1 MDDYLDSPME
11 DDVFPCKGCG
21 EILEEGKAFELA
33 GNRWHLN
40 CFRCNTCG
48 TLLDSDAN
56 LLLLGDGSLI
66 CNNCTYSC
74 SACGNKIEDLAILT
88 GDQAFCATCFRCRN
102 CKRKIEN
109 LRYARTSQGI
119 FCMSC
124 HESLMARRRKKTK
137 AVAQAKARDKDSP
150 MVEKS
155 LPALPPNAIPP
166 NAFSDERVSPESDTP
181 TELSPRPTRPTY
193 PRMDSSSTRGSLRT
207 ARSPERH
214 GDSAKETGLGLPAHN
229 YRRNRNSSILA
240 GQANIEGADGDS
252 FFIPVALDPSPAP
265 SVSSPRSNNEAF
277 DQRKASNDKDY
288 FSKPPAVPDRKNDAR
303 SSQASTPHIAFQE
316 KVRRTSS
323 DYEASTAKEPSRKL
337 SKSSK
342 SDRSVVSQAS
352 PVASD
357 DRSQK
362 TSHSRKD
369 EFKLQ
374 EAPKSKKSAI
384 NRSPPQ
390 TTSPTE
396 DGASKAVDGNL
407 RKDAIGSK
415 PDSPPRYGPAGTSE
429 SPSDAQDARAKDDD
443 KRPSIDTTSS
453 TRTGD
458 TINSKSIPRKEIPA
472 PAATR
477 SVNGKSSRADE
488 PLMPPPRP
496 QVEQKL
502 SDTYMSP
509 RAPPQPPGAP
519 TRETNSAKNGQTSPK
534 VSPKLPRWSSGG
546 DFTMDEDMARILG
559 TDEGSSSILRK
570 VSNAVRHGRPGSVD
584 GMPQPRNGHTR
595 SMSET
600 TGATASPRWPK
611 TPIIQTPQN
620 GDTRDISSPISMNSA
635 SQEDSASL
643 KRQLRNS
650 EQRVAELEKQFN
662 SERDLL
668 TLTEKLEEK
677 RKTVSILDTQTEIM
691 IRQLEVLA
699 GYVERAKDTKRPIDP
714 RVLEESAIK
723 EFVQKLD
730 KVKQTMS
737 ASIEQ
742 LHAERDELV
751 EEKEQAIADRDR
763 ALLEFEQLSSKN
775 AQLAD
780 MNNDLTHQIQGR
792 FRSQVG
798 SDGKPNGLGIYT
810 NHKATSSTSVHN
822 IDTSSIHTGPTL
834 VGTDV
839 DEPVL
844 EGPRVVQVR
853 KGQAKK
859 FNWKKGGKS
868 VAQNITRV
876 GRAVG
881 AFQTNERGE
890 PRGLPQQGGLNSDNI
905 GLPYNMTIAQLEAPS
920 TTLPNANPNPNGQQ
934 NRGGP
939 NDPRPF
945 GFFNR
950 TGKAAPLPKSS
961 TSANVAAA
969 AAAAEPPSTLFGSEL
984 VERAEYE
991 RRQIPSVVTRC
1002 IEEVE
1007 LRGMDAEGIYR
1018 KSGGNGQVKMIQ
1030 DGFERMEDFDISDPS
1045 IDIASVTSVLK
1056 QYFRKLP
1063 TPLLTFDVYDRVLE
1077 SASIND
1083 PEERC
1088 AHLRKTVNMLPQKHR
1103 DCLEFLMF
1111 HLARVASR
1119 EPENLMSPK
1128 NLAVVFAPTIM
1139 RDHSLEREMT
1149 DMHAKNLA
1157 VQFMVENSNEIFT
1170 TDDTGSTT
1178 SLLRGSGRT
1187 NGGPTAGSS
1196 LRQTTTLDD
1205 GSESLSVLG
1214 RILGEHVPIH
1224 TETPGASGT
1233 ASPSE
1238 SEETPGGATIKEEDL
1253 DLEFD
1258 FGGLS
1263 LRAFVAQGAGE
1274 SDGAGGVYRS
1284 QTVDEYE
1291 QGKTKFEELH
1301 RSIRA
1306 CDDVLS
1312 SVETNLTSFRND
1324 LAAVSA
1330 DIESLQARS
1339 TSLNIRLENRKA
1351 VEKGLGPVI
1360 EELSVS
1366 PLIVSKIAEGHV
1378 DESWIK
1384 VLAELEKKYEAYK
1397 KNVKQQGQG
1406 KSLED
1411 LGPLLEKLTLK
1422 AIERIRDHLVAQ
1434 IKALRSPHINAQ
1446 IIQQQNFLKFKDIY
1460 TFLHKHQPTLADEL
1474 CRAYMN
1480 TMRWYYL
1487 NQFSRY
1493 HKALE
1498 KIKLHVID
1506 KTDMLGH
1513 EDTSRK
1519 ATVLS
1524 STTKGLG
1531 GPPHDAFNLG
1541 RRIDLLKTTNQVAI
1555 SSYLAEEDQA
1565 THYLEVP
1572 FRNFNIALVDNATAE
1587 YTFLA
1592 SFFAPSF
1599 SMATIGKNFNYIFEP
1614 TFQLGHSLTKSL
1626 VSETYDGL
1634 GLLLCI
1640 RLNQHLQFELQRR
1653 RVPAMDGY
1661 VNGAAMM
1668 LWPRLQVVMDSHRE
1682 SVRGLTS
1689 ALPQKSLPASTA
1701 KTTSAAPH
1709 VITQRFG
1716 QLLHGILALSTEAG
1730 DDEPVVTSLGRLRS
1744 EMEAFLTRYSQ
1755 AYFGSDVQGRKR
1767 ERFLY
1772 NNYSLILTIIG
1783 DVGAGKLAAD
1793 QVEHFE
1799 GLKRAFQEAA

>member
-124 HESLMARRRKKTK
+124 HESLMARRRKKSK

-150 MVEKS
+150 MVDKS

-181 TELSPRPTRPTY
+181 TELSPRPTRPVY
-193 PRMDSSSTRGSLRT
+193 PRMDSSSTRGSSRP

-214 GDSAKETGLGLPAHN
+214 ADSAKETGLGLPASN

-240 GQANIEGADGDS
+240 GQANMEGADGDS

-265 SVSSPRSNNEAF
+265 SVSSPRSNNEVSE
-277 DQRKASNDKDY
+277 QRKVNNDKDY
-288 FSKPPAVPDRKNDAR
+288 FARPPPVPDRRNGAR

-316 KVRRTSS
+316 KSRRTSS
-323 DYEASTAKEPSRKL
+323 DYEVSTPKEPARKL

-352 PVASD
+352 PVTSD

-362 TSHSRKD
+362 TSNSQKD

-374 EAPKSKKSAI
+374 DAPKSKRI
-384 NRSPPQ
+384 VTDRPPPQ
-390 TTSPTE
+390 VTSPTE
-396 DGASKAVDGNL
+396 NGASKVADGNP
-407 RKDAIGSK
+407 RKDATGSN
-415 PDSPPRYGPAGTSE
+415 PDTPSRNGPADTPETPGN
-429 SPSDAQDARAKDDD
+429 AQDARAKDVD
-443 KRPSIDTTSS
+443 KRPSIETTTS
-453 TRTGD
+453 TRTERD
-458 TINSKSIPRKEIPA
+458 TTTSTPAPRKEHST
-472 PAATR
+472 PAANR
-477 SVNGKSSRADE
+477 SVNGRSSRADE
-488 PLMPPPRP
+488 PLVPPPRP

-509 RAPPQPPGAP
+509 RAPPQPPGATAKDVSTP
-519 TRETNSAKNGQTSPK
+519 KNGQTSPK

-570 VSNAVRHGRPGSVD
+570 VSNAVRHGRPGSTEFGGPPNRV
-584 GMPQPRNGHTR
+584 GHSR

-611 TPIIQTPQN
+611 TPTVQTPQN
-620 GDTRDISSPISMNSA
+620 GETRDISSPISINSVP
-635 SQEDSASL
+635 QEDPAFL
-643 KRQLRNS
+643 KRQLRTS
-650 EQRVAELEKQFN
+650 EQRVAELERQFN
-662 SERDLL
+662 SEKDLL
-668 TLTEKLEEK
+668 TITERLEEK

-699 GYVERAKDTKRPIDP
+699 GYVERAKDTKQPIDP

-742 LHAERDELV
+742 LHAERDELL
-751 EEKEQAIADRDR
+751 EEKEQAIAERDR

-798 SDGKPNGLGIYT
+798 SDGKPNGLGIYA
-810 NHKATSSTSVHN
+810 NHKAQSSTSVHN

-881 AFQTNERGE
+881 AFQGNERD
-890 PRGLPQQGGLNSDNI
+890 PRGPPQQGGLNSDNI

-920 TTLPNANPNPNGQQ
+920 TTLPVNGQ
-934 NRGGP
+934 NRP
-939 NDPRPF
+939 PINSNNSNHSNNSNDQRPF

-950 TGKAAPLPKSS
+950 GGKGGPLPRS
-961 TSANVAAA
+961 TTNTNVAAA
-969 AAAAEPPSTLFGSEL
+969 AAIAEAPTTLFGSEL
-984 VERAEYE
+984 VDRAEYE

-1018 KSGGNGQVKMIQ
+1018 KSGGNSQVKMIQ
-1030 DGFERMEDFDISDPS
+1030 DGFDRMEDFDISDPS

-1077 SASIND
+1077 SASITD

-1088 AHLRKTVNMLPQKHR
+1088 THLKKTVNLLPQKHR

-1119 EPENLMSPK
+1119 ESENLMSPK

-1157 VQFMVENSNEIFT
+1157 VQFMVEHSNEIF
-1170 TDDTGSTT
+1170 
-1178 SLLRGSGRT
+1178 
-1187 NGGPTAGSS
+1187 
-1196 LRQTTTLDD
+1196 
-1205 GSESLSVLG
+1205 
-1214 RILGEHVPIH
+1214 
-1224 TETPGASGT
+1224 
-1233 ASPSE
+1233 
-1238 SEETPGGATIKEEDL
+1238 
-1253 DLEFD
+1253 
-1258 FGGLS
+1258 
-1263 LRAFVAQGAGE
+1263 
-1274 SDGAGGVYRS
+1274 
-1284 QTVDEYE
+1284 
-1291 QGKTKFEELH
+1291 
-1301 RSIRA
+1301 
-1306 CDDVLS
+1306 
-1312 SVETNLTSFRND
+1312 
-1324 LAAVSA
+1324 
-1330 DIESLQARS
+1330 
-1339 TSLNIRLENRKA
+1339 
-1351 VEKGLGPVI
+1351 
-1360 EELSVS
+1360 
-1366 PLIVSKIAEGHV
+1366 
-1378 DESWIK
+1378 
-1384 VLAELEKKYEAYK
+1384 
-1397 KNVKQQGQG
+1397 
-1406 KSLED
+1406 
-1411 LGPLLEKLTLK
+1411 
-1422 AIERIRDHLVAQ
+1422 
-1434 IKALRSPHINAQ
+1434 
-1446 IIQQQNFLKFKDIY
+1446 
-1460 TFLHKHQPTLADEL
+1460 
-1474 CRAYMN
+1474 
-1480 TMRWYYL
+1480 
-1487 NQFSRY
+1487 
-1493 HKALE
+1493 
-1498 KIKLHVID
+1498 
-1506 KTDMLGH
+1506 
-1513 EDTSRK
+1513 
-1519 ATVLS
+1519 
-1524 STTKGLG
+1524 
-1531 GPPHDAFNLG
+1531 
-1541 RRIDLLKTTNQVAI
+1541 
-1555 SSYLAEEDQA
+1555 
-1565 THYLEVP
+1565 
-1572 FRNFNIALVDNATAE
+1572 
-1587 YTFLA
+1587 
-1592 SFFAPSF
+1592 
-1599 SMATIGKNFNYIFEP
+1599 
-1614 TFQLGHSLTKSL
+1614 
-1626 VSETYDGL
+1626 
-1634 GLLLCI
+1634 
-1640 RLNQHLQFELQRR
+1640 
-1653 RVPAMDGY
+1653 AMD
-1661 VNGAAMM
+1661 
-1668 LWPRLQVVMDSHRE
+1668 
-1682 SVRGLTS
+1682 
-1689 ALPQKSLPASTA
+1689 
-1701 KTTSAAPH
+1701 
-1709 VITQRFG
+1709 
-1716 QLLHGILALSTEAG
+1716 
-1730 DDEPVVTSLGRLRS
+1730 
-1744 EMEAFLTRYSQ
+1744 
-1755 AYFGSDVQGRKR
+1755 
-1767 ERFLY
+1767 
-1772 NNYSLILTIIG
+1772 
-1783 DVGAGKLAAD
+1783 
-1793 QVEHFE
+1793 
-1799 GLKRAFQEAA
+1799 